1 MKTAMRIF
9 ALLLGCSAAL
19 GEGIPVPSWIAAQ
32 LQPGESASFST
43 GGPDGNIWATEQA
56 KGQILKINPED
67 GSVTRYALAANTIPL
82 EITAG
87 PDGNFWF
94 SGGQLQGGSPVSIIG
109 RFTTA
114 GAITIFNYPD
124 SRAFTLL
131 SSGPITGSPDGNVYV
146 ANPASKKIGIINAAA
161 STSSLV
167 LTEASLPFDFVGI
180 PIIAPRQAG
189 GIYVCGQSAKYCG
202 ALIGGRPNLIS
213 LPTTERPTGVSECGS
228 SACVATSGGIGSN
241 SLWKISYPEH
251 IIGPFP
257 YVLSNSFQIGKI
269 SCTDRLCLG
278 AAGSTLAAM
287 DLTSDPPTSYS
298 VGSPP
303 GVNVT
308 DVRFYLPPQGGLYV
322 LATGKSAST
331 PEPTVFIGKAIVAVP
346 ATPTLKATKKATTLL
361 PEVHVR
367 DKFLYTITVENTSD
381 VDAAPGIT
389 INDQVPDQV
398 AIQDV
403 DGLAPDNVRIQCSH
417 TLFSLTCSDTV
428 SLRAHASLQ
437 IEILVI
443 ATTPGT
449 SRNTA
454 RIDGGGDPTNPKN
467 SNSVDVTVL
476 PPLPRSGRPP
486 GKRG

>member
-1 MKTAMRIF
+1 MKPALRLF
-9 ALLLGCSAAL
+9 ALLFSCSTAL
-19 GEGIPVPSWIAAQ
+19 GGTITAPSWTAAQ
-32 LQPGESASFST
+32 LQPGEGALFAT
-43 GGPDGNIWATEQA
+43 AGPDGNIWASEQG
-56 KGQILKINPED
+56 KGQILRINPTD
-67 GSVTRYALAANTIPL
+67 GSVTRYPLPANTIPL
-82 EITAG
+82 QITFG
-87 PDGNFWF
+87 PDGNLWF

-109 RFTTA
+109 RVTQA
-114 GAITIFNYPD
+114 GTYTIFNYPVAN
-124 SRAFTLL
+124 AFTLL
-131 SSGPITGSPDGNVYV
+131 SSGPIAGSPDGNVYV
-146 ANPASKKIGIINAAA
+146 ANPTSKRIGIISAAA

-308 DVRFYLPPQGGLYV
+308 DVRLFLPPQGGLNIIAIGENP
-322 LATGKSAST
+322 ATRDSNVFISGNVIAST
-331 PEPTVFIGKAIVAVP
+331 CVPPVTFLHGPTLITTWRLGDLSLLFLSVQDAVP
-346 ATPTLKATKKATTLL
+346 PVTYSQTGGAMPPGFSLGTGNVGGQPGTTGTYTFTLTATDARGCKASQ
-361 PEVHVR
+361 
-367 DKFLYTITVENTSD
+367 TITIVVLDPRSSTSYLEE
-381 VDAAPGIT
+381 A
-389 INDQVPDQV
+389 V
-398 AIQDV
+398 AI
-403 DGLAPDNVRIQCSH
+403 
-417 TLFSLTCSDTV
+417 LF
-428 SLRAHASLQ
+428 
-437 IEILVI
+437 
-443 ATTPGT
+443 
-449 SRNTA
+449 
-454 RIDGGGDPTNPKN
+454 
-467 SNSVDVTVL
+467 
-476 PPLPRSGRPP
+476 GRD
-486 GKRG
+486 